1 MLEKLTKEQEKLMLQ
16 TRDEWVNLF
25 FDNVKNQKGIDKK
38 MFEDGIEWLYTDLL
52 HKPKPKVVYC
62 DSWLS
67 CLLTIAIFKDEKLN
81 KSIKDKLGASVRDSV
96 GASVRDS
103 VWASVRASVWDSV
116 GASVRDSVWASVWD
130 SVRASVGDSVGA
142 SVWASVGDSVGDSV
156 WASVGDSVWASV
168 RDSVRDSVGDSV
180 WASVGASVRDSVRD
194 SVGASVGDS
203 VWASVGASVRD
214 SVGASVGDSV
224 WASVGASVRDSV
236 RDSVG
241 ASVRASVRDSV
252 LNIFNSYSSYID
264 LSNYG
269 WVSFYDFFEKIN
281 IVDDFNFKQ
290 YKKIL
295 KSGVFN
301 AYEFENYVFAIQ
313 PPIYV
318 ERNSQGRLH
327 STSTAAVKF
336 RDGSSYYFINGRPI
350 PEWVVEKK
358 DSIIKD
364 QFLQEKN
371 SDIKGAIYEVLGSEG
386 IINLLGAE
394 ITDSKTIHHA
404 NGDVETVELLK
415 TKDTFPELDDDPL
428 AWVKMTCPSTGT
440 NYLIGVEPQYN
451 DAIEAIASLSPFTK
465 EEYSFNFRS

>member
-1 MLEKLTKEQEKLMLQ
+1 MLEKLTKEQEKIMIQ
-16 TRDEWVNLF
+16 TRDEWANLV

-38 MFEDGIEWLYTDLL
+38 MFEEGIEWLYTDLL

-67 CLLTIAIFKDEKLN
+67 CLLTIAILKDEKLN
-81 KSIKDKLGASVRDSV
+81 KSIKNKLGASVWASV
-96 GASVRDS
+96 RGSVRDS
-103 VWASVRASVWDSV
+103 VRGSVWTSVRDSVRASVRASVWDSV
-116 GASVRDSVWASVWD
+116 RGSVWA
-130 SVRASVGDSVGA
+130 
-142 SVWASVGDSVGDSV
+142 
-156 WASVGDSVWASV
+156 
-168 RDSVRDSVGDSV
+168 SVRDSVGDSV
-180 WASVGASVRDSVRD
+180 WTSVRDSVRD
-194 SVGASVGDS
+194 SVRG
-203 VWASVGASVRD
+203 
-214 SVGASVGDSV
+214 
-224 WASVGASVRDSV
+224 
-236 RDSVG
+236 
-241 ASVRASVRDSV
+241 SV
-252 LNIFNSYSSYID
+252 LNIFNLYSSYMG

-301 AYEFENYVFAIQ
+301 AYEFENFVFAIQ

-358 DSIIKD
+358 DAITKD

-386 IINLLGAE
+386 LINLLGAE
-394 ITDSKTIHHA
+394 ITDTKTIHHD
-404 NGDVETVELLK
+404 NGDVEIVELLK
-415 TKDTFPELDDDPL
+415 TKDTFPDLDDDPL

-440 NYLIGVEPQYN
+440 NYLIGVDPQYN

-465 EEYSFNFRS
+465 DEYSFNFRS

>member
-1 MLEKLTKEQEKLMLQ
+1 MLEKLTKEQEKIMSH

-38 MFEDGIEWLYTDLL
+38 MFEEGIGWLYTKLL
-52 HKPKPKVVYC
+52 NKPKPKVIYC

-67 CLLTIAIFKDEKLN
+67 CLLTIAILKDKKLN
-81 KSIKDKLGASVRDSV
+81 KLIKDGLGA
-96 GASVRDS
+96 
-103 VWASVRASVWDSV
+103 
-116 GASVRDSVWASVWD
+116 SVWASVWD
-130 SVRASVGDSVGA
+130 SVES
-142 SVWASVGDSVGDSV
+142 SVWDSV
-156 WASVGDSVWASV
+156 W
-168 RDSVRDSVGDSV
+168 DSVRDSVES
-180 WASVGASVRDSVRD
+180 
-194 SVGASVGDS
+194 SVGDS
-203 VWASVGASVRD
+203 VRE
-214 SVGASVGDSV
+214 
-224 WASVGASVRDSV
+224 
-236 RDSVG
+236 
-241 ASVRASVRDSV
+241 
-252 LNIFNSYSSYID
+252 IFDLYSSHID

-281 IVDDFNFKQ
+281 ILDDFNFKQ

-301 AYEFENYVFAIQ
+301 AYEFENCVFAIQ

-358 DSIIKD
+358 DAITKD

-394 ITDSKTIHHA
+394 ITDTKTIHHA

-415 TKDTFPELDDDPL
+415 TKDTFPELDNEPM

-440 NYLIGVEPQYN
+440 NYLVGVEPQYN
-451 DAIEAIASLSPFTK
+451 DAIEAIASLSPFIK

>member
-25 FDNVKNQKGIDKK
+25 FDNVKNQKGIDKA
-38 MFEDGIEWLYTDLL
+38 MFEEGIEWLYTDLL

-67 CLLTIAIFKDEKLN
+67 CLLTITILKDEKLN
-81 KSIKDKLGASVRDSV
+81 KSIKYELGDSV
-96 GASVRDS
+96 GASVRD
-103 VWASVRASVWDSV
+103 
-116 GASVRDSVWASVWD
+116 
-130 SVRASVGDSVGA
+130 

-156 WASVGDSVWASV
+156 WASVGASV
-168 RDSVRDSVGDSV
+168 R
-180 WASVGASVRDSVRD
+180 
-194 SVGASVGDS
+194 DS

-214 SVGASVGDSV
+214 SVGASVWDSVGASV
-224 WASVGASVRDSV
+224 WASVGASVR
-236 RDSVG
+236 
-241 ASVRASVRDSV
+241 ASV
-252 LNIFNSYSSYID
+252 LNIFNSCSSYID

-301 AYEFENYVFAIQ
+301 AYEFENFVFAIQ

-318 ERNSQGRLH
+318 ERNLQGRLH

-358 DSIIKD
+358 DAITKD

-394 ITDSKTIHHA
+394 ITDTKTIHHA

-428 AWVKMTCPSTGT
+428 AWVKMTCP
-440 NYLIGVEPQYN
+440 
-451 DAIEAIASLSPFTK
+451 
-465 EEYSFNFRS
+465 

>member
-1 MLEKLTKEQEKLMLQ
+1 MLEKLTEEQEKLMLQ
-16 TRDEWVNLF
+16 TRDEWINLF
-25 FDNVKNQKGIDKK
+25 FDNVKNKKGINKK
-38 MFEDGIEWLYTDLL
+38 MFEEGIEWLYNDLL
-52 HKPKPKVVYC
+52 KKPKPKVVYC
-62 DSWLS
+62 DSWIS
-67 CLLTIAIFKDEKLN
+67 CILTIAILRDEKLN
-81 KSIKDKLGASVRDSV
+81 KLIKDKLGASVWDSV
-96 GASVRDS
+96 YD
-103 VWASVRASVWDSV
+103 SVRASVWASVYDSV
-116 GASVRDSVWASVWD
+116 EASVRNSVWD
-130 SVRASVGDSVGA
+130 SVRDSVERIFYL
-142 SVWASVGDSVGDSV
+142 DS
-156 WASVGDSVWASV
+156 
-168 RDSVRDSVGDSV
+168 
-180 WASVGASVRDSVRD
+180 
-194 SVGASVGDS
+194 
-203 VWASVGASVRD
+203 
-214 SVGASVGDSV
+214 
-224 WASVGASVRDSV
+224 
-236 RDSVG
+236 
-241 ASVRASVRDSV
+241 
-252 LNIFNSYSSYID
+252 LYIN

-281 IVDDFNFKQ
+281 IIDNFNFKQ

-301 AYEFENYVFAIQ
+301 AYEFENFVFAIQ

-350 PEWVVEKK
+350 PEWVIEKK
-358 DSIIKD
+358 DSITKD

-394 ITDSKTIHHA
+394 ITDTNTIHHA

-415 TKDTFPELDDDPL
+415 TKDIFPELDNKPM

-440 NYLIGVEPQYN
+440 NYLQGVEPQYN

-465 EEYSFNFRS
+465 DEYSFNFRS

>member
-25 FDNVKNQKGIDKK
+25 FDNVKNQKGIDKA
-38 MFEDGIEWLYTDLL
+38 MFEEGIEWLYTDLL

-67 CLLTIAIFKDEKLN
+67 CLLTITILKDEKLN
-81 KSIKDKLGASVRDSV
+81 KSIKYELGNSIR
-96 GASVRDS
+96 
-103 VWASVRASVWDSV
+103 
-116 GASVRDSVWASVWD
+116 
-130 SVRASVGDSVGA
+130 A

-156 WASVGDSVWASV
+156 
-168 RDSVRDSVGDSV
+168 
-180 WASVGASVRDSVRD
+180 
-194 SVGASVGDS
+194 
-203 VWASVGASVRD
+203 
-214 SVGASVGDSV
+214 
-224 WASVGASVRDSV
+224 
-236 RDSVG
+236 
-241 ASVRASVRDSV
+241 RASV
-252 LNIFNSYSSYID
+252 LNIFNSCSSYID

-336 RDGSSYYFINGRPI
+336 RDGSSYYFINGRQI

-358 DSIIKD
+358 DAITKD

-371 SDIKGAIYEVLGSEG
+371 LDIKGAIYEVLGSEG

-394 ITDSKTIHHA
+394 ITDTKTIHHA

-415 TKDTFPELDDDPL
+415 TKDTFPELDNKPM

-440 NYLIGVEPQYN
+440 NYLVGVEPKYN

>member
-16 TRDEWVNLF
+16 TRDEWINLF
-25 FDNVKNQKGIDKK
+25 FDNVKNQKGIDKA
-38 MFEDGIEWLYTDLL
+38 MFEEGIEWLYTDLL

-62 DSWLS
+62 DSCLS
-67 CLLTIAIFKDEKLN
+67 CLLTITILKDEKLN
-81 KSIKDKLGASVRDSV
+81 KSIKYELGNSIRDSV
-96 GASVRDS
+96 WAS
-103 VWASVRASVWDSV
+103 VWASVRASV
-116 GASVRDSVWASVWD
+116 
-130 SVRASVGDSVGA
+130 RASVGA
-142 SVWASVGDSVGDSV
+142 
-156 WASVGDSVWASV
+156 
-168 RDSVRDSVGDSV
+168 SVRDSVGDSV
-180 WASVGASVRDSVRD
+180 WD

-203 VWASVGASVRD
+203 VWD
-214 SVGASVGDSV
+214 SVGA
-224 WASVGASVRDSV
+224 
-236 RDSVG
+236 
-241 ASVRASVRDSV
+241 SV
-252 LNIFNSYSSYID
+252 LNIFNSCSSYID

-336 RDGSSYYFINGRPI
+336 RDGSSYYFINGRQI

-358 DSIIKD
+358 DAITKD

-371 SDIKGAIYEVLGSEG
+371 LDIKGAIYEVLGSEG

-394 ITDSKTIHHA
+394 ITDTKTIHHA

-415 TKDTFPELDDDPL
+415 TKDTFPELDNKPM

-440 NYLIGVEPQYN
+440 NYLVGVEPKYN

>member
-1 MLEKLTKEQEKLMLQ
+1 MLEKLTKEQEKIMIQ
-16 TRDEWVNLF
+16 TRDEWANLV

-38 MFEDGIEWLYTDLL
+38 MFEEGIEWLYTDLL

-67 CLLTIAIFKDEKLN
+67 CLLTIAILKDEKLN

-96 GASVRDS
+96 RASVRASVRDS
-103 VWASVRASVWDSV
+103 VW
-116 GASVRDSVWASVWD
+116 D
-130 SVRASVGDSVGA
+130 SVR
-142 SVWASVGDSVGDSV
+142 
-156 WASVGDSVWASV
+156 ASV
-168 RDSVRDSVGDSV
+168 RDSVRDSV
-180 WASVGASVRDSVRD
+180 
-194 SVGASVGDS
+194 
-203 VWASVGASVRD
+203 
-214 SVGASVGDSV
+214 
-224 WASVGASVRDSV
+224 
-236 RDSVG
+236 
-241 ASVRASVRDSV
+241 
-252 LNIFNSYSSYID
+252 LNIFNLYSSYMG

-301 AYEFENYVFAIQ
+301 AYEFENFVFAIQ

-394 ITDSKTIHHA
+394 ITDTKTIHHA

-440 NYLIGVEPQYN
+440 NYLIGVDPQYN

-465 EEYSFNFRS
+465 DEYSFNFRS

>member
-1 MLEKLTKEQEKLMLQ
+1 MLEKLTEEQKKLMLQ
-16 TRDEWVNLF
+16 TRDEWINLF
-25 FDNVKNQKGIDKK
+25 FDNVKNQKGIDKT
-38 MFEDGIEWLYTDLL
+38 MFEEGIEWLYTDLL

-67 CLLTIAIFKDEKLN
+67 CLLTIAMLKDEKLN
-81 KSIKDKLGASVRDSV
+81 TLIKDELGSP
-96 GASVRDS
+96 VRDS
-103 VWASVRASVWDSV
+103 VWASVYDSVEASVRNSVWDSV
-116 GASVRDSVWASVWD
+116 YD
-130 SVRASVGDSVGA
+130 SVRASVYDSVEDC
-142 SVWASVGDSVGDSV
+142 VERIFYLDS
-156 WASVGDSVWASV
+156 
-168 RDSVRDSVGDSV
+168 
-180 WASVGASVRDSVRD
+180 
-194 SVGASVGDS
+194 
-203 VWASVGASVRD
+203 
-214 SVGASVGDSV
+214 
-224 WASVGASVRDSV
+224 
-236 RDSVG
+236 
-241 ASVRASVRDSV
+241 
-252 LNIFNSYSSYID
+252 LYIN

-281 IVDDFNFKQ
+281 IIDNFNFKQ

-301 AYEFENYVFAIQ
+301 AYEFENFVFAIQ

-350 PEWVVEKK
+350 PEWVIEKK
-358 DSIIKD
+358 DSITKN

-394 ITDSKTIHHA
+394 ITDTNTIHHA

-415 TKDTFPELDDDPL
+415 TKDIFPELDNKPM

-440 NYLIGVEPQYN
+440 NYLQGVEPQYN

-465 EEYSFNFRS
+465 DEYSFNFRS

>member
-1 MLEKLTKEQEKLMLQ
+1 MLEKLTKEQEKLMIQ

-25 FDNVKNQKGIDKK
+25 FDNVKNQKGIDKA
-38 MFEDGIEWLYTDLL
+38 MFEEGIEWLYTDLL

-67 CLLTIAIFKDEKLN
+67 CLLTIAIIKDEKIN
-81 KSIKDKLGASVRDSV
+81 TSIKYKLGDSI
-96 GASVRDS
+96 RN
-103 VWASVRASVWDSV
+103 
-116 GASVRDSVWASVWD
+116 
-130 SVRASVGDSVGA
+130 
-142 SVWASVGDSVGDSV
+142 SVGDSV
-156 WASVGDSVWASV
+156 WASVGDSVRASV
-168 RDSVRDSVGDSV
+168 WDSV
-180 WASVGASVRDSVRD
+180 WK
-194 SVGASVGDS
+194 
-203 VWASVGASVRD
+203 
-214 SVGASVGDSV
+214 
-224 WASVGASVRDSV
+224 
-236 RDSVG
+236 
-241 ASVRASVRDSV
+241 
-252 LNIFNSYSSYID
+252 IFNLYSSYVD

-269 WVSFYDFFEKIN
+269 WVSFYDFFDKIN
-281 IVDDFNFKQ
+281 IIDNFNFKQ

-301 AYEFENYVFAIQ
+301 AYEFENCVFAIQ

-358 DSIIKD
+358 DAITKD

-394 ITDSKTIHHA
+394 ITDTKTIHHA

-415 TKDTFPELDDDPL
+415 TKDTFPELDNKPM

-440 NYLIGVEPQYN
+440 NYLVGVEPKYN

>member
-1 MLEKLTKEQEKLMLQ
+1 MLEKLTKEQEKLMIQ

-25 FDNVKNQKGIDKK
+25 FDNVKNQKGIDKA
-38 MFEDGIEWLYTDLL
+38 MFEEGIEWLYTDLL

-62 DSWLS
+62 DSWIS
-67 CLLTIAIFKDEKLN
+67 CLLTIAILKDEKIN
-81 KSIKDKLGASVRDSV
+81 TSIKYKLGDSI
-96 GASVRDS
+96 
-103 VWASVRASVWDSV
+103 RA
-116 GASVRDSVWASVWD
+116 SVWASVWA
-130 SVRASVGDSVGA
+130 SVRASVGDSVG
-142 SVWASVGDSVGDSV
+142 DSVGE
-156 WASVGDSVWASV
+156 
-168 RDSVRDSVGDSV
+168 
-180 WASVGASVRDSVRD
+180 
-194 SVGASVGDS
+194 
-203 VWASVGASVRD
+203 
-214 SVGASVGDSV
+214 
-224 WASVGASVRDSV
+224 
-236 RDSVG
+236 
-241 ASVRASVRDSV
+241 
-252 LNIFNSYSSYID
+252 IFNLYSSYVD

-281 IVDDFNFKQ
+281 IIDNFNFKQ

-301 AYEFENYVFAIQ
+301 AYEFENCVFAIQ

-358 DSIIKD
+358 DAITKD

-394 ITDSKTIHHA
+394 ITDTKTIHHA

-415 TKDTFPELDDDPL
+415 TKDTFPELDNKPM

-440 NYLIGVEPQYN
+440 NYLVGVEPKYN

>member
-1 MLEKLTKEQEKLMLQ
+1 M
-16 TRDEWVNLF
+16 
-25 FDNVKNQKGIDKK
+25 
-38 MFEDGIEWLYTDLL
+38 
-52 HKPKPKVVYC
+52 
-62 DSWLS
+62 
-67 CLLTIAIFKDEKLN
+67 
-81 KSIKDKLGASVRDSV
+81 
-96 GASVRDS
+96 
-103 VWASVRASVWDSV
+103 
-116 GASVRDSVWASVWD
+116 
-130 SVRASVGDSVGA
+130 
-142 SVWASVGDSVGDSV
+142 
-156 WASVGDSVWASV
+156 
-168 RDSVRDSVGDSV
+168 
-180 WASVGASVRDSVRD
+180 
-194 SVGASVGDS
+194 
-203 VWASVGASVRD
+203 
-214 SVGASVGDSV
+214 
-224 WASVGASVRDSV
+224 
-236 RDSVG
+236 
-241 ASVRASVRDSV
+241 
-252 LNIFNSYSSYID
+252 YSSYVG

-301 AYEFENYVFAIQ
+301 AYEFENFVFAIQ

-358 DSIIKD
+358 DAITKD

-386 IINLLGAE
+386 LINLLGAE
-394 ITDSKTIHHA
+394 ITDTKTIHHD
-404 NGDVETVELLK
+404 NGDVEIVELLK

-440 NYLIGVEPQYN
+440 NYLIGVDPQYN

-465 EEYSFNFRS
+465 DEYSFNFRS

>member
-52 HKPKPKVVYC
+52 QKPKPKVVYC

-67 CLLTIAIFKDEKLN
+67 CLLTIAILKDEKLN

-96 GASVRDS
+96 GDSVRASVGASVGDSVRASVGASVGDS
-103 VWASVRASVWDSV
+103 VWDSVRAPVGASVRASVWDSV
-116 GASVRDSVWASVWD
+116 WD
-130 SVRASVGDSVGA
+130 SVGASVGA
-142 SVWASVGDSVGDSV
+142 SVWASVG
-156 WASVGDSVWASV
+156 ASVGDSVRASV
-168 RDSVRDSVGDSV
+168 WNSV
-180 WASVGASVRDSVRD
+180 WN
-194 SVGASVGDS
+194 S
-203 VWASVGASVRD
+203 VWD
-214 SVGASVGDSV
+214 
-224 WASVGASVRDSV
+224 
-236 RDSVG
+236 
-241 ASVRASVRDSV
+241 SVRASVWDSV
-252 LNIFNSYSSYID
+252 LNIFNSCSSYID

-301 AYEFENYVFAIQ
+301 AYEFENCVFAIQ

-318 ERNSQGRLH
+318 ERNLQGRLH

-358 DSIIKD
+358 DAITKD

-394 ITDSKTIHHA
+394 ITDTKTIHHD
-404 NGDVETVELLK
+404 NGDVEIVELLK

-465 EEYSFNFRS
+465 DEYSFNFRS

>member
-1 MLEKLTKEQEKLMLQ
+1 MLEKLTKEQEKIMIQ

-38 MFEDGIEWLYTDLL
+38 MFEEGIEWLYTDLL

-67 CLLTIAIFKDEKLN
+67 CLLTIAILKDEKLN
-81 KSIKDKLGASVRDSV
+81 KSIKDKLGASV
-96 GASVRDS
+96 
-103 VWASVRASVWDSV
+103 WA
-116 GASVRDSVWASVWD
+116 
-130 SVRASVGDSVGA
+130 
-142 SVWASVGDSVGDSV
+142 
-156 WASVGDSVWASV
+156 SVWASV
-168 RDSVRDSVGDSV
+168 RDSVRDSVWDSVRDSV
-180 WASVGASVRDSVRD
+180 WASVWTPVW
-194 SVGASVGDS
+194 DS
-203 VWASVGASVRD
+203 VWASV
-214 SVGASVGDSV
+214 
-224 WASVGASVRDSV
+224 
-236 RDSVG
+236 
-241 ASVRASVRDSV
+241 RASV
-252 LNIFNSYSSYID
+252 LNIFNSCSSYIG

-281 IVDDFNFKQ
+281 IVDNFNFKQ

-301 AYEFENYVFAIQ
+301 ACEFENFVFAIQ

-358 DSIIKD
+358 DAITKD

-394 ITDSKTIHHA
+394 ITDTKTIHHA

-415 TKDTFPELDDDPL
+415 TKDTFPELDNKPM

-440 NYLIGVEPQYN
+440 NYLIGVEPKYN

>member
-1 MLEKLTKEQEKLMLQ
+1 MLEKLTKEQEKIMIQ
-16 TRDEWVNLF
+16 TRDEWANLV
-25 FDNVKNQKGIDKK
+25 FDNVKNRKGIDKK
-38 MFEDGIEWLYTDLL
+38 MFEEGIEWLYTDLL

-67 CLLTIAIFKDEKLN
+67 CLLTIAILKDEKLN
-81 KSIKDKLGASVRDSV
+81 KSIKNKLGASV
-96 GASVRDS
+96 G
-103 VWASVRASVWDSV
+103 ASVRASVWASVWASARDSV
-116 GASVRDSVWASVWD
+116 WTSVRASVRDSV
-130 SVRASVGDSVGA
+130 R
-142 SVWASVGDSVGDSV
+142 
-156 WASVGDSVWASV
+156 DSVWASV
-168 RDSVRDSVGDSV
+168 RDSVRDSVWASVWDSVWTSVRDSVWDSVRDSVGDSV
-180 WASVGASVRDSVRD
+180 WASVWTSVGDSVRDSVRDSVWDSVRASVRDSVRD
-194 SVGASVGDS
+194 SV
-203 VWASVGASVRD
+203 
-214 SVGASVGDSV
+214 
-224 WASVGASVRDSV
+224 
-236 RDSVG
+236 
-241 ASVRASVRDSV
+241 
-252 LNIFNSYSSYID
+252 LNIFNLYSSYMG

-301 AYEFENYVFAIQ
+301 AYEFENFVFAIQ

-358 DSIIKD
+358 DAITKD

-386 IINLLGAE
+386 LINLLGAE
-394 ITDSKTIHHA
+394 ITDTKTIHHD
-404 NGDVETVELLK
+404 NGDVEIVELLK

-440 NYLIGVEPQYN
+440 NYLIGVDPQYN

-465 EEYSFNFRS
+465 DEYSFNFRS

>member
-1 MLEKLTKEQEKLMLQ
+1 MLEKLTKEQEKIMLQ

-25 FDNVKNQKGIDKK
+25 FDNVKNQKGIDKA
-38 MFEDGIEWLYTDLL
+38 MFEEGIEWLYTDLL

-67 CLLTIAIFKDEKLN
+67 CLLTIAILKDEKLN
-81 KSIKDKLGASVRDSV
+81 TSIKYKLGDSIRNSVGDSVGDSVRDSV
-96 GASVRDS
+96 GD
-103 VWASVRASVWDSV
+103 
-116 GASVRDSVWASVWD
+116 SVWD
-130 SVRASVGDSVGA
+130 SVRASVGDSVWDSVGDSVQNSVQY
-142 SVWASVGDSVGDSV
+142 SVWDSIRNSVGDSVGDSV
-156 WASVGDSVWASV
+156 WDSV

-180 WASVGASVRDSVRD
+180 WASVRASVWD
-194 SVGASVGDS
+194 SVGDS
-203 VWASVGASVRD
+203 VRE
-214 SVGASVGDSV
+214 
-224 WASVGASVRDSV
+224 
-236 RDSVG
+236 
-241 ASVRASVRDSV
+241 
-252 LNIFNSYSSYID
+252 IFNLYSSYVD

-269 WVSFYDFFEKIN
+269 WVSFYDFFDKIN
-281 IVDDFNFKQ
+281 IIDNFNFKQ

-301 AYEFENYVFAIQ
+301 AYEFENYVFVIQ

-336 RDGSSYYFINGRPI
+336 RDGSSYYFINGRQI

-358 DSIIKD
+358 DAITKD

-371 SDIKGAIYEVLGSEG
+371 SDIRGAIYEVLGSEG

-394 ITDSKTIHHA
+394 ITDTKTIHHA

-415 TKDTFPELDDDPL
+415 TKDTFSELDDDPL

-465 EEYSFNFRS
+465 DEYSFNFRS

>member
-1 MLEKLTKEQEKLMLQ
+1 MLEKLTKEQEKIMIQ
-16 TRDEWVNLF
+16 TRDEWANLV

-38 MFEDGIEWLYTDLL
+38 MFEEGIEWLYTDLL

-67 CLLTIAIFKDEKLN
+67 CLLTIAILKDEKLN
-81 KSIKDKLGASVRDSV
+81 KSIKNKLGASV
-96 GASVRDS
+96 GASVR
-103 VWASVRASVWDSV
+103 ASVQDSVWDSV
-116 GASVRDSVWASVWD
+116 RDPVWASVQTSVWTSVRASVRDSVWASVWD
-130 SVRASVGDSVGA
+130 SV
-142 SVWASVGDSVGDSV
+142 
-156 WASVGDSVWASV
+156 WASV
-168 RDSVRDSVGDSV
+168 RDSVWTSVLDSA
-180 WASVGASVRDSVRD
+180 WTSVRT
-194 SVGASVGDS
+194 
-203 VWASVGASVRD
+203 
-214 SVGASVGDSV
+214 
-224 WASVGASVRDSV
+224 
-236 RDSVG
+236 
-241 ASVRASVRDSV
+241 SV
-252 LNIFNSYSSYID
+252 LNIFNLYSSYMG

-301 AYEFENYVFAIQ
+301 AYEFENFVFAIQ

-358 DSIIKD
+358 DAITKD

-386 IINLLGAE
+386 LINLLGAE
-394 ITDSKTIHHA
+394 ITDTKTIHHD
-404 NGDVETVELLK
+404 NGDVEIVELLK
-415 TKDTFPELDDDPL
+415 TKDTFPELDYDPL

-440 NYLIGVEPQYN
+440 NYLIGVDPQYN

-465 EEYSFNFRS
+465 DEYSFNFRS

>member
-1 MLEKLTKEQEKLMLQ
+1 MLEKLTKEQEKLMIQ

-25 FDNVKNQKGIDKK
+25 FDNVKNQKGIDKA
-38 MFEDGIEWLYTDLL
+38 MFEEGIEWLYTDLL

-62 DSWLS
+62 DSWIS
-67 CLLTIAIFKDEKLN
+67 CLLTIAILKDEKIN
-81 KSIKDKLGASVRDSV
+81 TSIKYKLGDSIRASV
-96 GASVRDS
+96 GASVWDS
-103 VWASVRASVWDSV
+103 VWASVRASV
-116 GASVRDSVWASVWD
+116 
-130 SVRASVGDSVGA
+130 RASVGA
-142 SVWASVGDSVGDSV
+142 SVWASV
-156 WASVGDSVWASV
+156 WASVGSSVRASVGASVWDSVWASV
-168 RDSVRDSVGDSV
+168 RDSVR
-180 WASVGASVRDSVRD
+180 ASVGK
-194 SVGASVGDS
+194 
-203 VWASVGASVRD
+203 
-214 SVGASVGDSV
+214 
-224 WASVGASVRDSV
+224 
-236 RDSVG
+236 
-241 ASVRASVRDSV
+241 
-252 LNIFNSYSSYID
+252 IFNLYSSYVD

-281 IVDDFNFKQ
+281 IIDNFNFKQ

-301 AYEFENYVFAIQ
+301 AYEFENCVFAIQ

-336 RDGSSYYFINGRPI
+336 RDGSSCYFINGRPI

-358 DSIIKD
+358 DAITKD
-364 QFLQEKN
+364 QFLQDKN

-394 ITDSKTIHHA
+394 ITDTKTIHHA

-415 TKDTFPELDDDPL
+415 TKDTFPELDNEPM

-440 NYLIGVEPQYN
+440 NYLVGVEPKYN

>member
-1 MLEKLTKEQEKLMLQ
+1 MLEKLTKEQEKIMLQ

-25 FDNVKNQKGIDKK
+25 FDNVKNQKGIDKA
-38 MFEDGIEWLYTDLL
+38 MFEEGIEWLYTDLL

-67 CLLTIAIFKDEKLN
+67 CLLTIAILKDEKLN
-81 KSIKDKLGASVRDSV
+81 KSIKDKLGASVRASIGASVWASV
-96 GASVRDS
+96 GASV
-103 VWASVRASVWDSV
+103 WNSVRASVWN
-116 GASVRDSVWASVWD
+116 SVWN
-130 SVRASVGDSVGA
+130 

-156 WASVGDSVWASV
+156 
-168 RDSVRDSVGDSV
+168 
-180 WASVGASVRDSVRD
+180 
-194 SVGASVGDS
+194 GASVGDS
-203 VWASVGASVRD
+203 VRASVWDSVGTSVWDSIGASVWD
-214 SVGASVGDSV
+214 SVG
-224 WASVGASVRDSV
+224 
-236 RDSVG
+236 
-241 ASVRASVRDSV
+241 DSV
-252 LNIFNSYSSYID
+252 LNIFNLYSSYMD

-269 WVSFYDFFEKIN
+269 WVSLYDFFEKIN

-301 AYEFENYVFAIQ
+301 AYEFENFVFAIQ

-394 ITDSKTIHHA
+394 ITDTKTIHHA

-440 NYLIGVEPQYN
+440 NYLIGVEPKYN

-465 EEYSFNFRS
+465 DEYSFNFRS

>member
-1 MLEKLTKEQEKLMLQ
+1 MLNKLTKKQEKIMLQ
-16 TRDEWVNLF
+16 TRDEWINLF

-38 MFEDGIEWLYTDLL
+38 MFEEGIEWLYTDLL
-52 HKPKPKVVYC
+52 HKPNPKVVYC

-67 CLLTIAIFKDEKLN
+67 CLLTIAILKDEKLN
-81 KSIKDKLGASVRDSV
+81 KSIKDKLGSSVRSSVVDSVVDSIVDSV
-96 GASVRDS
+96 GSSVWAS
-103 VWASVRASVWDSV
+103 VWASVRSSVESSVESSVVDSI
-116 GASVRDSVWASVWD
+116 A
-130 SVRASVGDSVGA
+130 A
-142 SVWASVGDSVGDSV
+142 SVWASVG
-156 WASVGDSVWASV
+156 
-168 RDSVRDSVGDSV
+168 R
-180 WASVGASVRDSVRD
+180 
-194 SVGASVGDS
+194 
-203 VWASVGASVRD
+203 
-214 SVGASVGDSV
+214 
-224 WASVGASVRDSV
+224 
-236 RDSVG
+236 
-241 ASVRASVRDSV
+241 
-252 LNIFNSYSSYID
+252 IFNLYSSYMD
-264 LSNYG
+264 LANYG

-281 IVDDFNFKQ
+281 ILDNFNFKQ

-301 AYEFENYVFAIQ
+301 AYEFENCVFAIQ

-350 PEWVVEKK
+350 PEWVIEKK
-358 DSIIKD
+358 DSITKD

-415 TKDTFPELDDDPL
+415 TKDTFPELDNEPM
-428 AWVKMTCPSTGT
+428 AWVKMICPSTGT
-440 NYLIGVEPQYN
+440 NYLIGVEPKYN
-451 DAIEAIASLSPFTK
+451 DATEAIASLSPFTK

>member
-1 MLEKLTKEQEKLMLQ
+1 MLEKLTEEQEKLMLQ
-16 TRDEWVNLF
+16 TRDEWINLF
-25 FDNVKNQKGIDKK
+25 FDNVKNQKGIDRA
-38 MFEDGIEWLYTDLL
+38 MFEDGIGWLYTDLL

-67 CLLTIAIFKDEKLN
+67 CLLTIAILKDGKLN
-81 KSIKDKLGASVRDSV
+81 KLIKDELRASVGASV
-96 GASVRDS
+96 GASVR
-103 VWASVRASVWDSV
+103 A
-116 GASVRDSVWASVWD
+116 SVWASVWD
-130 SVRASVGDSVGA
+130 SVRASVGA
-142 SVWASVGDSVGDSV
+142 SVWASVRDSVGDSV
-156 WASVGDSVWASV
+156 RASVWASVWDSVRDSVGDSVRASV
-168 RDSVRDSVGDSV
+168 RDSVRDSV
-180 WASVGASVRDSVRD
+180 WASVWTSVWNSVRDSVR
-194 SVGASVGDS
+194 ASVGD
-203 VWASVGASVRD
+203 
-214 SVGASVGDSV
+214 
-224 WASVGASVRDSV
+224 
-236 RDSVG
+236 
-241 ASVRASVRDSV
+241 SVRASVRDSV
-252 LNIFNSYSSYID
+252 WGIFNLYSSYID

-269 WVSFYDFFEKIN
+269 WVSFYDFFDKIN
-281 IVDDFNFKQ
+281 IIDNFNFKQ

-301 AYEFENYVFAIQ
+301 AYEFENCVFAIQ

-358 DSIIKD
+358 DAITKD

-394 ITDSKTIHHA
+394 ITDTKTIHHA

-415 TKDTFPELDDDPL
+415 TKDTFPELDNEPM

-440 NYLIGVEPQYN
+440 NYLVGVEPKYN

-465 EEYSFNFRS
+465 DEYSFNFRS

>member
-1 MLEKLTKEQEKLMLQ
+1 MLEKLTKEQEKIMIQ
-16 TRDEWVNLF
+16 TRDEWANLF

-38 MFEDGIEWLYTDLL
+38 MFEEGIEWLYTDLL

-67 CLLTIAIFKDEKLN
+67 CLLTIAILKDEKLN
-81 KSIKDKLGASVRDSV
+81 KSIKNKLGASVW
-96 GASVRDS
+96 ASVRDS
-103 VWASVRASVWDSV
+103 VWASVRDSVRDSVWASVRDSVWASVRDSVWASVWVSVWDSVRASVWDSV
-116 GASVRDSVWASVWD
+116 RDSVWASVRDSVRDSVWASVWDSVWASVRDSVRTSVWASVRDSVRDSVWASVWD
-130 SVRASVGDSVGA
+130 SVR
-142 SVWASVGDSVGDSV
+142 
-156 WASVGDSVWASV
+156 
-168 RDSVRDSVGDSV
+168 
-180 WASVGASVRDSVRD
+180 
-194 SVGASVGDS
+194 
-203 VWASVGASVRD
+203 
-214 SVGASVGDSV
+214 
-224 WASVGASVRDSV
+224 
-236 RDSVG
+236 
-241 ASVRASVRDSV
+241 DSV
-252 LNIFNSYSSYID
+252 LNIFNLYSSYMG

-290 YKKIL
+290 YKKML

-301 AYEFENYVFAIQ
+301 AYEFENFVFAIQ

-358 DSIIKD
+358 DAITKD

-386 IINLLGAE
+386 LINLLGAE
-394 ITDSKTIHHA
+394 ITDTKTIHHD
-404 NGDVETVELLK
+404 NGDVEIVELLK

-440 NYLIGVEPQYN
+440 NYLIGVDPQYN

-465 EEYSFNFRS
+465 DEYSFNFRS

>member
-1 MLEKLTKEQEKLMLQ
+1 MLEKLTKEQEKIMLQ

-25 FDNVKNQKGIDKK
+25 FDNVKNQKGIDKA
-38 MFEDGIEWLYTDLL
+38 MFEEGIEWLYTKLL
-52 HKPKPKVVYC
+52 RKPKPKVVYC

-67 CLLTIAIFKDEKLN
+67 CLLTIAILKDEKSN
-81 KSIKDKLGASVRDSV
+81 TSIKYKLGDSI
-96 GASVRDS
+96 RNS
-103 VWASVRASVWDSV
+103 VWTP
-116 GASVRDSVWASVWD
+116 VWD
-130 SVRASVGDSVGA
+130 SVRASVQASVQDSVRDSVWNSVQDSVWDSVQDSVWDSVGA
-142 SVWASVGDSVGDSV
+142 T
-156 WASVGDSVWASV
+156 V
-168 RDSVRDSVGDSV
+168 RDSVRDSVR
-180 WASVGASVRDSVRD
+180 APVGK
-194 SVGASVGDS
+194 
-203 VWASVGASVRD
+203 
-214 SVGASVGDSV
+214 
-224 WASVGASVRDSV
+224 
-236 RDSVG
+236 
-241 ASVRASVRDSV
+241 
-252 LNIFNSYSSYID
+252 IFNLYSSYVD

-269 WVSFYDFFEKIN
+269 WVSFYDFFDKIN
-281 IVDDFNFKQ
+281 IIDNFNFKQ

-301 AYEFENYVFAIQ
+301 AYEFENCVFAIQ

-358 DSIIKD
+358 DAITKD

-371 SDIKGAIYEVLGSEG
+371 SDIKGAIYEVLGAEG

-394 ITDSKTIHHA
+394 ITDTNTIHHA
-404 NGDVETVELLK
+404 NGEVEIVELLK
-415 TKDTFPELDDDPL
+415 TKDTFPELGNDPM

>member
-1 MLEKLTKEQEKLMLQ
+1 MLEKLTKEQEKIMLQ

-25 FDNVKNQKGIDKK
+25 FDNVKNQKGIDKA
-38 MFEDGIEWLYTDLL
+38 MFEEGIEWLYTDLL

-67 CLLTIAIFKDEKLN
+67 CLLTIAILKDEKLN
-81 KSIKDKLGASVRDSV
+81 TSIKYKLGDSIRNSVGDSV
-96 GASVRDS
+96 E
-103 VWASVRASVWDSV
+103 ASVRASVWDSV
-116 GASVRDSVWASVWD
+116 
-130 SVRASVGDSVGA
+130 
-142 SVWASVGDSVGDSV
+142 
-156 WASVGDSVWASV
+156 
-168 RDSVRDSVGDSV
+168 
-180 WASVGASVRDSVRD
+180 
-194 SVGASVGDS
+194 
-203 VWASVGASVRD
+203 
-214 SVGASVGDSV
+214 
-224 WASVGASVRDSV
+224 
-236 RDSVG
+236 
-241 ASVRASVRDSV
+241 
-252 LNIFNSYSSYID
+252 LNIFNSCSSYID

-269 WVSFYDFFEKIN
+269 WVSFYDFFKKIN

-336 RDGSSYYFINGRPI
+336 RDGSSYYFINGRQI

-358 DSIIKD
+358 DAITKD

-394 ITDSKTIHHA
+394 ITDTKTIHHA

-415 TKDTFPELDDDPL
+415 TKDTFPELDNKPM

-440 NYLIGVEPQYN
+440 NYLVGVEPKYN

-465 EEYSFNFRS
+465 DEYSFNFRS

>member
-1 MLEKLTKEQEKLMLQ
+1 MLEKLTKEQEKIMIQ
-16 TRDEWVNLF
+16 TRDEWANLF

-38 MFEDGIEWLYTDLL
+38 MFEEGIEWLYTDLL

-67 CLLTIAIFKDEKLN
+67 CLLTIAILKDEKLN
-81 KSIKDKLGASVRDSV
+81 KSIKNKLGASV
-96 GASVRDS
+96 
-103 VWASVRASVWDSV
+103 WD
-116 GASVRDSVWASVWD
+116 
-130 SVRASVGDSVGA
+130 
-142 SVWASVGDSVGDSV
+142 
-156 WASVGDSVWASV
+156 
-168 RDSVRDSVGDSV
+168 
-180 WASVGASVRDSVRD
+180 
-194 SVGASVGDS
+194 
-203 VWASVGASVRD
+203 
-214 SVGASVGDSV
+214 
-224 WASVGASVRDSV
+224 
-236 RDSVG
+236 
-241 ASVRASVRDSV
+241 SVRDSV
-252 LNIFNSYSSYID
+252 LNIFNLYSSYMG

-290 YKKIL
+290 YKKML

-301 AYEFENYVFAIQ
+301 AYEFENFVFAIQ

-358 DSIIKD
+358 DAITKD

-386 IINLLGAE
+386 LINLLGAE
-394 ITDSKTIHHA
+394 ITDTKTIHHD
-404 NGDVETVELLK
+404 NGDVEIVELLK
-415 TKDTFPELDDDPL
+415 TKDTFPELDDDHL

-440 NYLIGVEPQYN
+440 NYLIGVDPQYN

-465 EEYSFNFRS
+465 DEYSFNFRS

>member
-1 MLEKLTKEQEKLMLQ
+1 MLEKLTKEQEKIMLQ

-25 FDNVKNQKGIDKK
+25 FDNVKNQKGIDKA
-38 MFEDGIEWLYTDLL
+38 MFEEGIEWLYTDLL

-67 CLLTIAIFKDEKLN
+67 CLLTIAILKDEKLN
-81 KSIKDKLGASVRDSV
+81 KSIKDKLGASVRASIGASVWASV
-96 GASVRDS
+96 GASV
-103 VWASVRASVWDSV
+103 WTSVRASVWN
-116 GASVRDSVWASVWD
+116 SVWNSVWD
-130 SVRASVGDSVGA
+130 SVWASVGDSVGA
-142 SVWASVGDSVGDSV
+142 SVGASVGDSVRASVWDSIGASVGDSVGDSV
-156 WASVGDSVWASV
+156 WASVGT
-168 RDSVRDSVGDSV
+168 
-180 WASVGASVRDSVRD
+180 
-194 SVGASVGDS
+194 
-203 VWASVGASVRD
+203 
-214 SVGASVGDSV
+214 
-224 WASVGASVRDSV
+224 
-236 RDSVG
+236 
-241 ASVRASVRDSV
+241 SVRASVGTSV
-252 LNIFNSYSSYID
+252 LNIFNLYSSYMD

-269 WVSFYDFFEKIN
+269 WVSLYDFFEKIN

-301 AYEFENYVFAIQ
+301 AYEFENFVFAIQ

-394 ITDSKTIHHA
+394 ITDTKTIHHA

-440 NYLIGVEPQYN
+440 NYLIGVEPKYN

-465 EEYSFNFRS
+465 DEYSFNFRS